1 MPASDYHLVKTEL
14 FDADVMDVML
24 RTKDMFSSDD
34 ISRLSKYKK
43 GRKQGNSVEVIYH
56 YGKGCEE
63 DQLGRL
69 YARGNMGLQAFP
81 FDIRNPLLE
90 KHYWDVDMENCH
102 YYLLQHLGNKWGINV
117 EGIKYYC
124 DNRDECLKEVSSNRS
139 TAKTAFLKVA
149 YGGCI
154 KTLTEN
160 KSINLNKINDVN
172 EVEKSDTLNK
182 IEKEV
187 KAITNYV
194 WSEYSKYHRKVSK
207 KLNPKSSLLSLI
219 LQTEER
225 KCILA
230 LDEYMKKQNRS
241 MDILIHDGGEIRKLE
256 NEKEFPVELLR
267 GGEEYIEKSTGYKMC
282 LAVKPFRHS
291 FVMPDVDVL
300 IGSIPSKVYK
310 NLKDE
315 FEKTHFYMRSTNT
328 VCEICD
334 DGFKQFPLKHA
345 LTAFAGKY
353 QYSYT
358 NEKGEFKQHDLIE
371 SWIKDPERRQYNDMV
386 FKPNTV
392 CSDLEFN
399 TFQGFEGARFKK
411 GNDEKFNKA
420 NQIFV
425 DIIRNLVNNNQEAM
439 VYVIKWF
446 CDMFQNPQN
455 RSGVALIL
463 SGPQGVGKDT
473 IGSLIGRLVGK
484 KYYGHFEDA
493 ENQLFGAFNSQL
505 EDKIFIHLEEL
516 QGFATRA
523 NSSKL
528 KAFITKTDMLVNHK
542 GIIPY
547 QKDIYHRF
555 FATTNEATPV
565 VVEPGDRRYA
575 IFFAGSANKGNHQYW
590 KEANELFSDEEVL
603 AGFYERFMTTDING
617 WNPRDIVETEEKK
630 NLQYNEI
637 NYEEQLLIHIANSS
651 EEVNTRY
658 TNDDLYKEYVMWC
671 NAHHL
676 TPKFKNYF
684 GRLLTPFMTKGW
696 VKMGK
701 SNGGRYV
708 QINNKLIKDIIKED
722 DVEDEEV

>member
-1 MPASDYHLVKTEL
+1 MPGSDYHLVKTEL

-24 RTKDMFSSDD
+24 RTKDMFSKEDLA
-34 ISRLSKYKK
+34 RLSKYKK
-43 GRKQGNSVEVIYH
+43 GRKQGNSVDVVYH

-63 DQLGRL
+63 DELGRL
-69 YARGNMGLQAFP
+69 YARGSMGLQAFP
-81 FDIRNPLLE
+81 FDMRNPLLE

-117 EGIKYYC
+117 DAIKYYC

-160 KSINLNKINDVN
+160 TYVNLNKINDIN
-172 EVEKSDTLNK
+172 DIEKSETLTK

-194 WSEYSKYHRKVSK
+194 WTEYSKYHRKVAK
-207 KLNPKSSLLSLI
+207 KLNPKASLLSLI

-225 KCILA
+225 KCILS
-230 LDEYMKKQNRS
+230 LDKYMKSQNRS

-256 NEKEFPVELLR
+256 NEKEFPLELLR
-267 GGEEYIEKSTGYKMC
+267 GGEEAIEKDTTYKMC

-291 FVMPDVDVL
+291 FVMPEVDVL
-300 IGSIPSKVYK
+300 IGCIPSKVYK
-310 NLKDE
+310 DLKDE

-328 VCEICD
+328 VCEVCD
-334 DGFKQFPLKHA
+334 DGIKQFPLKHA
-345 LTAFAGKY
+345 TTAFAGKY

-358 NEKGEFKQHDLIE
+358 NEKGEYKQHDLIE
-371 SWIKDPERRQYNDMV
+371 SWIKDPERRQYNEMV
-386 FKPNTV
+386 FKPNTI

-399 TFQGFEGARFKK
+399 TFQGFEGSRFKK
-411 GNDEKFNKA
+411 GDGEKFKKA
-420 NQIFV
+420 NKMFLE
-425 DIIRNLVNNNQEAM
+425 IIRNLVNNNEEAM
-439 VYVIKWF
+439 VYVIKWL

-516 QGFATRA
+516 QGFSTRA

-565 VVEPGDRRYA
+565 MIEPGDRRYA

-603 AGFYERFMTTDING
+603 AGFYELLMTTNIEG

-637 NYEEQLLIHIANSS
+637 NYEEQFLRHLANSS
-651 EEVNTRY
+651 EDQTTRY
-658 TNDDLYKEYVMWC
+658 TNDDLYKEYAIWC
-671 NAHHL
+671 NAQHL
-676 TPKFKNYF
+676 SPKFKNYF
-684 GRLLTPFMTKGW
+684 GRLLTPFMTKAW

-701 SNGGRYV
+701 SNSSKYV
-708 QINNKLIKDIIKED
+708 IINNQYIKDMTNDEDED
-722 DVEDEEV
+722 DEV